1 MTEIEPTKIEPTPA
15 ETTKVEAA
23 PVETTP
29 VAPTQGETPQVETKW
44 YALQAYAGY
53 EQKVKLLI
61 QEQLALKKLGDFVSE
76 IFIPTEEVT
85 TKKGDKVRVSQVTY
99 YPGYIFIRCQLTDE
113 LSHVL
118 RDVPRV
124 SGFIGSDQAHPQP
137 VPENEIIGIR
147 GQITEGIKQQ
157 ELDSTYRVGQQVV
170 VIEGP
175 FADFNGVID
184 EVDPEHNKL
193 TVLVSI
199 FGRSTPLELGFD
211 KVRLQE

>member
-1 MTEIEPTKIEPTPA
+1 MNEIPS
-15 ETTKVEAA
+15 
-23 PVETTP
+23 
-29 VAPTQGETPQVETKW
+29 KW

-53 EQKVKLLI
+53 EKKVEI
-61 QEQLALKKLGDFVSE
+61 MIREQLTLHHMNHLVEE

-85 TKKGDKVRVSQVTY
+85 TKKKDKVRISKVTY
-99 YPGYIFIRCQLTDE
+99 YPGYIFIRAKLTDD

-118 RDVPRV
+118 RSVPRV
-124 SGFIGSDQAHPQP
+124 SGFIGADQKSPLP
-137 VPENEIIGIR
+137 VADKEIAAIR
-147 GQITEGIKQQ
+147 GQIDEGIKQQ
-157 ELDSTYRVGQQVV
+157 EIDSTYRIGQKVV

-175 FADFNGVID
+175 FAEFNGIID
-184 EVDPEHNKL
+184 QVDPEHNKL